1 MSYVRLSLGT
11 LALAL
16 LTIAAAGSIATAEA
30 AQKTAIKDGW
40 LVTKLHSL
48 FVPEDAL
55 SGSNIDVDVKN
66 GMVTLQGTVP
76 NEAARARAIA
86 ISKGADGVKG
96 VTDQLRIA
104 PEHRGFDDKAE
115 DKAKAA
121 GRKTANATEKAADKT
136 ARGVEKA
143 ADKTAHAAD
152 KAADKTVAGAKKTGR
167 AIDDGWIKSKIY
179 AQYMADWNDVLNDSD
194 IKVHVDNNMVR
205 LEGTVKSAAAKAR
218 AVAIAKGTD
227 GVKGVSD
234 MLKVSATTR

>member
-1 MSYVRLSLGT
+1 MSHVRLSLGT

-40 LVTKLHSL
+40 LVTKLHSM

-104 PEHRGFDDKAE
+104 PEHRGIDDKAE

-136 ARGVEKA
+136 AHAVEKA

-194 IKVHVDNNMVR
+194 IKVHVDNNRVR

-218 AVAIAKGTD
+218 AVSIAKNTD
-227 GVKGVSD
+227 GVKGVTD
-234 MLKVSATTR
+234 LLKVSAATR